1 VANGDARATRHAT
14 ADERWTAPR
23 YAWSVLGAF
32 LLLAAAIGI
41 AAGTPPPAAQGG
53 PWYRHGVLLGVGL
66 EIALAVLFIVVRIID
81 MRSPRQGY
89 PAVPLRKLLQ
99 QVIVVAMLLVGG
111 VLIFNALPHRK
122 LKTQQ
127 QSGTKTGL
135 PKIKRHVPP
144 VHALDLRWLPYALL
158 ALLAAAAIVAC
169 VLLILRLRRRPA
181 LRVGTYLD
189 DFPDDSE
196 ELQRAVESGRYALR
210 AVDDARAAI
219 IACYL
224 AMETSLAGAGTA
236 RADAETPDELLARAA
251 AAGLVHGAAA
261 GRLTDL
267 FYEARYSTH
276 GLPPEARDSAKQALD
291 EISAD
296 LRGSLARAG
305 DAGPGP

>member
-1 VANGDARATRHAT
+1 VANGEARAARRAT
-14 ADERWTAPR
+14 ADEQWHAPR
-23 YAWSVLGAF
+23 YAWPALGAF
-32 LLLAAAIGI
+32 LLLVAAIGI
-41 AAGTPPPAAQGG
+41 AAGTPSPAANGG
-53 PWYRHGVLLGVGL
+53 PWYRHGVLLGIGTEV
-66 EIALAVLFIVVRIID
+66 ALAVLFTVVRIID
-81 MRSPRQGY
+81 MRSPRQGF

-122 LKTQQ
+122 LRPQQ
-127 QSGTKTGL
+127 PTSAKTGL
-135 PKIKRHVPP
+135 PKIKRHLQP

-158 ALLAAAAIVAC
+158 GLLAAAAIVAF
-169 VLLILRLRRRPA
+169 VLLILRLRRRPGIRA
-181 LRVGTYLD
+181 GTYADGL
-189 DFPDDSE
+189 PDDSD

-261 GRLTDL
+261 GRLTVL

-276 GLPPEARDSAKQALD
+276 ELPAAARDSARQALD

-296 LRGSLARAG
+296 LRGSLAH
-305 DAGPGP
+305 AGPGS